1 MSTATDGAILSRRA
15 GEPGTATAVAP
26 ATTAASL
33 LMASH
38 RQFLPSRS
46 RRSPLCRSPLCLSFS
61 PSLSPPFFFA
71 ASSFSTS
78 APDKEEIITVDDGD
92 IDDDEI
98 RVPGEV
104 LENYD
109 DRDSPKSLDPSE
121 NPALDTDHV
130 QQQAVMEE
138 GWKKYLPAIA
148 AWTPRVLGGG
158 AIAYVFTKAS
168 LYITTNLMGITLT
181 DAVWFGFGAGF
192 LTSTGIAVCG
202 LGFYNTFDSVRP
214 EPVYQAAMKK
224 LADDKD
230 VVSMLGPIN
239 LMGGGVNSGFL
250 RAYKIDGGD
259 VGFGPGHRGFAVP
272 TPLGRDNKLV
282 WRFPRIQMMFQVY
295 GRDRQAL
302 VTVEAFNKSGS
313 TKLNLVAMDILDSD
327 HPEHQ
332 NVVLV
337 HGDPERLYIRDQ
349 LTGFIRFK
357 KNYIR
362 DNVSKYP
369 RKS

>member
-1 MSTATDGAILSRRA
+1 MPSI
-15 GEPGTATAVAP
+15 VAP
-26 ATTAASL
+26 RRPLPRFCS
-33 LMASH
+33 
-38 RQFLPSRS
+38 PSRS
-46 RRSPLCRSPLCLSFS
+46 SPFVL
-61 PSLSPPFFFA
+61 A
-71 ASSFSTS
+71 VSSFSTS
-78 APDKEEIITVDDGD
+78 APDKDPRFSPSSRTSPFLLAASSFSTFTPDKEQITSVDDGD
-92 IDDDEI
+92 VDDDEI
-98 RVPGEV
+98 RVPEEI

-148 AWTPRVLGGG
+148 SWAPRVLGGG
-158 AIAYVFTKAS
+158 AVAYVFTKAS

-181 DAVWFGFGAGF
+181 DAVWFGFGSGF

-202 LGFYNTFDSVRP
+202 FGFYNTFDSVRP

-224 LADDKD
+224 LADDEN

-239 LMGGGVNSGFL
+239 LMGSGVNSGFL

-327 HPEHQ
+327 DHEHQ

-357 KNYIR
+357 KNYLDGEVR
-362 DNVSKYP
+362 KYP
-369 RKS
+369 SKQ